1 MAINYPTSLD
11 TFTDPTAT
19 SLLTSPSHSGLHT
32 DINSAVE
39 ALEYKVGIGNTVLG
53 TFTTYTPTFNNLTVG
68 NGTLT
73 GAYCRVNDF
82 VYYYGKIVLGST
94 TVVGSAVEINLPIN
108 LHSTQQLT
116 GQPIGMMTFYD
127 ASAALFN
134 QGDTIS
140 VASATTVRVRPYLAD
155 QQYLRTGN
163 LTANAPFTWTTGDV
177 MYWNLYYRAA

>member
-11 TFTDPTAT
+11 TFTDPTAS

-39 ALEYKVGIGNTVLG
+39 ALEYKVNIGNTQLG
-53 TFTTYTPTFNNLTVG
+53 TFITYTPTFANLTVG
-68 NGTLT
+68 NGTVV
-73 GAYCRVNDF
+73 GAYCRINDF
-82 VYYYGKIVLGST
+82 VYYYGKITMGST
-94 TVVGSAVEINLPIN
+94 TVVGSAVDINLPVN

-134 QGDTIS
+134 QGDVIS
-140 VASATTVRVRPYLAD
+140 VGSATAVRVRPYVAD
-155 QQYLRTGN
+155 QTYLKTAN
-163 LTANAPFTWTTGDV
+163 ITANAPFTWTTGDV
-177 MYWNLYYRAA
+177 MFWNLYYRAA